1 MTTLTIF
8 ERIQNELRNMSDAKQ
23 KVGRYLLENWQET
36 AFMSAAKLAREVG
49 VSESVV
55 VRFAQDL
62 EFSGFP
68 ELQNAIQKVLRNR
81 LTGYSSNIGDV
92 IEPPV
97 LSTKAPKDIKK
108 VVDLTLQN
116 LQGVIE
122 GIQQET
128 MLRVIELII
137 KSKRIIVS
145 ASRNA
150 MGPAII
156 LATHLNEIFTNTIFV
171 SSGQDDV
178 YDHLRSLTSEDLLI
192 TIGLP
197 GYSKSTVRVAEFG
210 HERSTPHV
218 TITDS
223 YNSPLAK
230 VANIPLITYYNS
242 YSYATSHVGTVFIID
257 ILVYLITLKD
267 NGKVLKSIEEIE
279 VLNQKY
285 GMYVT

>member
-1 MTTLTIF
+1 
-8 ERIQNELRNMSDAKQ
+8 
-23 KVGRYLLENWQET
+23 
-36 AFMSAAKLAREVG
+36 
-49 VSESVV
+49 VV

-171 SSGQDDV
+171 SS
-178 YDHLRSLTSEDLLI
+178 
-192 TIGLP
+192 
-197 GYSKSTVRVAEFG
+197 
-210 HERSTPHV
+210 
-218 TITDS
+218 
-223 YNSPLAK
+223 
-230 VANIPLITYYNS
+230 
-242 YSYATSHVGTVFIID
+242 
-257 ILVYLITLKD
+257 
-267 NGKVLKSIEEIE
+267 
-279 VLNQKY
+279 
-285 GMYVT
+285 